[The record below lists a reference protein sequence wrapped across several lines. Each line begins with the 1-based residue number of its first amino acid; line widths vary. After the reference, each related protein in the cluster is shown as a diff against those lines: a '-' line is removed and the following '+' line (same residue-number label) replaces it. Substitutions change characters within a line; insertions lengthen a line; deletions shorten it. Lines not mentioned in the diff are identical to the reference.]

1 MSLTLPW
8 ISRSFSQFASARPP
22 VRRRRAVLAPAVSK
36 ALESLERRYL
46 FTAISTD
53 QSDYVFGQ
61 TALISGSEFAPDEM
75 VQLQVRHTAGTE
87 GSNDDPQNQAWTVQA
102 DATGNITA
110 TWVVDDPDAIGAT
123 YDLTA
128 VGLSSGFTAAT
139 QFTDASS
146 IQSATVNGATSVAVQ
161 GGSSVTINITVKNT
175 ANDNWRS
182 TGYRISTTPPG

>member
-46 FTAISTD
+46 FAALSTD
-53 QSDYVFGQ
+53 QADYVFGQ

-75 VQLQVRHTAGTE
+75 VQLQVQHVAGTA

-102 DATGNITA
+102 DALGNVSA
-110 TWVVDDPDAIGAT
+110 MWVVDDPDAIGAS

-128 VGLSSGFTAAT
+128 LGLSSGFTAAT

-146 IQSATVNGATSVAVQ
+146 IQSATVNGGSSVSVQ
-161 GGSSVTINITVKNT
+161 GGSTVTISLTVKNT
-175 ANDNWRS
+175 SND
-182 TGYRISTTPPG
+182 